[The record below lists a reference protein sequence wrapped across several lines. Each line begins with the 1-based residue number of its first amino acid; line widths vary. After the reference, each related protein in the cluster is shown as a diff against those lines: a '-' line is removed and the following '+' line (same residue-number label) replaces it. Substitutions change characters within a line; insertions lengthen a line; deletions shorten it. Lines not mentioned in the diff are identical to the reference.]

1 MKILSLLPVSLPLTL
16 PAQNI
21 RSIVTG
27 RITDASNAAV
37 PATKITSTDTN
48 QKRSVQSPGTG
59 HYLLPQLEP
68 GPYTL
73 TAEREGFRRE
83 VVH

>member
-1 MKILSLLPVSLPLTL
+1 MLPTL
-16 PAQNI
+16 PY
-21 RSIVTG
+21 
-27 RITDASNAAV
+27 
-37 PATKITSTDTN
+37 PPPSTDTN

-59 HYLLPQLEP
+59 HYVLPQLEP
-68 GPYTL
+68 GPYAL